1 MDHAYIESNGLVER
15 YHRGLLPPD
24 EEVRFEE
31 HFVDCPQ
38 CTEQLELARGFQR
51 GLKAMAA
58 EDAARAVVVAGLF
71 AWLARRG
78 RLARWGTVLAA
89 LAVAALLPALWL
101 LAGGRSERREQE
113 ARLEAERH
121 TRQELERRLAESESR
136 RSAER
141 RELEGKL
148 AQAKPPAKPPRGLAG
163 PLVNTPVFLLAA
175 VRSNDAQPVTID
187 LSRTGD
193 ALALA
198 VDLGEGL
205 RFDTYRATIVSI
217 GGRAGGGKV
226 FEKAGLKPNALETLM
241 ITFPSTFFAP
251 GDYRLRVEGVKP
263 DGSAAEVGGYAFR
276 VAGKR

>member
-1 MDHAYIESNGLVER
+1 MDHAYIESNGLVEL

-24 EEVRFEE
+24 EEARFEE

-58 EDAARAVVVAGLF
+58 EDAARAVMGAGLF

-78 RLARWGTVLAA
+78 RLAQWGTALAA
-89 LAVAALLPALWL
+89 LLVAAALPALWL

-113 ARLEAERH
+113 ARLVAERH
-121 TRQELERRLAESESR
+121 TRQELEHRLTESESR

-141 RELEGKL
+141 RDLEAKL
-148 AQAKPPAKPPRGLAG
+148 AQAKPPEAPRGLAG

-187 LSRTGD
+187 PSRAGD

-205 RFDTYRATIVSI
+205 RFDTYRATIT
-217 GGRAGGGKV
+217 RTGGGKV
-226 FEKAGLKPNALETLM
+226 FEKAGLKPNALEALM
-241 ITFPSTFFAP
+241 ITFPATFFAP
-251 GDYRLRVEGVKP
+251 GDYRLRVEGEKP
-263 DGSAAEVGGYAFR
+263 DGSAVEVGGYAFR

>member
-24 EEVRFEE
+24 EEARFEE

-51 GLKAMAA
+51 GLRTMAA
-58 EDAARAVVVAGLF
+58 EDAARVAVEAGIF

-78 RLARWGTVLAA
+78 RLARWGTAFSVLI
-89 LAVAALLPALWL
+89 LAALLPALWL
-101 LAGGRSERREQE
+101 LAGGRSERRQQE

-121 TRQELERRLAESESR
+121 TRQELERRLTESESR

-141 RELEGKL
+141 RDLEAKL
-148 AQAKPPAKPPRGLAG
+148 AQVKPPEPPRGLAG

-175 VRSNDAQPVTID
+175 VRSNDAKPVTID
-187 LSRTGD
+187 PSRTGD

-205 RFDTYRATIVSI
+205 RFDTYRATIVFI
-217 GGRAGGGKV
+217 GGKTGGGKV
-226 FEKAGLKPNALETLM
+226 FEKSGLKPNALEALM

-263 DGSAAEVGGYAFR
+263 DGSAVEVGGYGFR
-276 VAGKR
+276 VMGKR

>member
-1 MDHAYIESNGLVER
+1 MDHAYIESNGLVEL

-24 EEVRFEE
+24 EEARFEE

-51 GLKAMAA
+51 GLKTMAA
-58 EDAARAVVVAGLF
+58 EDAARAVVGAGLF

-78 RLARWGTVLAA
+78 RLAQWGTALAA
-89 LAVAALLPALWL
+89 LVVAAALPALWM

-113 ARLEAERH
+113 ARLAAERRS
-121 TRQELERRLAESESR
+121 RQELEHRLSESESR

-141 RELEGKL
+141 RDLEAKL
-148 AQAKPPAKPPRGLAG
+148 AQAKPSEPTRGLAG

-175 VRSNDAQPVTID
+175 VRSNDAKPVTID
-187 LSRTGD
+187 PSRTGD

-205 RFDTYRATIVSI
+205 RYDTYRATITKT
-217 GGRAGGGKV
+217 GDGKV

-241 ITFPSTFFAP
+241 ITFPATFFAP
-251 GDYRLRVEGVKP
+251 GDYRLRVEGMKP
-263 DGSAAEVGGYAFR
+263 DGSAVEVGGYGFR
-276 VAGKR
+276 VVGKR

>member
-1 MDHAYIESNGLVER
+1 MDHAYIESNGLVEL

-24 EEVRFEE
+24 EEARFEE
-31 HFVDCPQ
+31 HFTGCPE

-58 EDAARAVVVAGLF
+58 EDAARAVVEAGIF

-78 RLARWGTVLAA
+78 RLARWGTALTVLI
-89 LAVAALLPALWL
+89 LAALLPALWL

-113 ARLEAERH
+113 ARLEAERR
-121 TRQELERRLAESESR
+121 TRQELERRLSESESR

-141 RELEGKL
+141 RDLELKL
-148 AQAKPPAKPPRGLAG
+148 AQVKPPEAPRGLAG
-163 PLVNTPVFLLAA
+163 PLVNTPVFLLTA
-175 VRSNDAQPVTID
+175 VRSNDAKPATID
-187 LSRTGD
+187 LSRAGD

-205 RFDTYRATIVSI
+205 RFDTYRATITK
-217 GGRAGGGKV
+217 AGGGKI

-241 ITFPSTFFAP
+241 ITFPSSFFPP

-276 VAGKR
+276 VAGKVR

>member
-24 EEVRFEE
+24 EEARFEE

-58 EDAARAVVVAGLF
+58 EDAARAVVGAGLF

-78 RLARWGTVLAA
+78 RLAQWGTALAA

-101 LAGGRSERREQE
+101 LMGGQSERRQQE

-121 TRQELERRLAESESR
+121 TRQELERRLSESESR

-141 RELEGKL
+141 QQLEAKL
-148 AQAKPPAKPPRGLAG
+148 AQAKPPEAPRGLAG

-187 LSRTGD
+187 PSRAGD

-241 ITFPSTFFAP
+241 ITFPSSFFPP
-251 GDYRLRVEGVKP
+251 GDYRLRIEGMKP

-276 VAGKR
+276 VTGKR

>member
-24 EEVRFEE
+24 EEARFEE

-51 GLKAMAA
+51 GLRTMAA
-58 EDAARAVVVAGLF
+58 EDAARAVVEAGIF

-78 RLARWGTVLAA
+78 RLARWGTALSVLI
-89 LAVAALLPALWL
+89 LAALLPALWL
-101 LAGGRSERREQE
+101 LAGGRSERRQQE

-121 TRQELERRLAESESR
+121 TRQELERRLTESESR

-141 RELEGKL
+141 RDLESKL
-148 AQAKPPAKPPRGLAG
+148 AQVKPPEPPRGLAG
-163 PLVNTPVFLLAA
+163 PLVNTPVFLLTA

-187 LSRTGD
+187 PSRTGD

-217 GGRAGGGKV
+217 GGKTGGGKV
-226 FEKAGLKPNALETLM
+226 FEKTGLKPNALEALM

-263 DGSAAEVGGYAFR
+263 DGSSAEVGGYGFR

>member
-24 EEVRFEE
+24 EEARFEE

-58 EDAARAVVVAGLF
+58 EDAARAVVGAGLF

-78 RLARWGTVLAA
+78 RLAQWGTALAVLALAA
-89 LAVAALLPALWL
+89 LPAFLL
-101 LAGGRSERREQE
+101 LAGGRSERRERE
-113 ARLEAERH
+113 ARLAERR
-121 TRQELERRLAESESR
+121 TRQELEHRLAESESR

-141 RELEGKL
+141 RDLEAKL
-148 AQAKPPAKPPRGLAG
+148 APAKPPEPPRGLAG
-163 PLVNTPVFLLAA
+163 PLVNTPVFLLSA
-175 VRSNDAQPVTID
+175 VRSNDAKPVTID
-187 LSRTGD
+187 PAGAGD

-198 VDLGEGL
+198 VDLGEDA

-226 FEKAGLKPNALETLM
+226 FEKAGLKPNALEALM
-241 ITFPSTFFAP
+241 ITFPSRFFAP

-263 DGSAAEVGGYAFR
+263 DGSSAEVGGYGFR
-276 VAGKR
+276 VVGKR

>member
-24 EEVRFEE
+24 EEARFEE
-31 HFVDCPQ
+31 HFVGCPE

-58 EDAARAVVVAGLF
+58 EDAARAVMGAGLF

-78 RLARWGTVLAA
+78 RLARWGTALAV

-101 LAGGRSERREQE
+101 VAGGRSERRQQD
-113 ARLEAERH
+113 ARLEAERRS
-121 TRQELERRLAESESR
+121 RQELERRLGESESR

-141 RELEGKL
+141 RDLQARI
-148 AQAKPPAKPPRGLAG
+148 AQVKPPEPPRGLAG

-175 VRSNDAQPVTID
+175 VRSNDAKPPTID

-198 VDLGEGL
+198 VDLGEDL
-205 RFDTYRATIVSI
+205 RFDTYRATIT
-217 GGRAGGGKV
+217 RAGGGKV
-226 FEKAGLKPNALETLM
+226 FEKSGLKPNALEALM

-251 GDYRLRVEGVKP
+251 GDYRLSVEGLKP

-276 VAGKR
+276 VVGKR

>member
-1 MDHAYIESNGLVER
+1 MDHAYIESNGLVEL
-15 YHRGLLPPD
+15 YHQGLLPPD
-24 EEVRFEE
+24 EEARFEE

-51 GLKAMAA
+51 GLKAVAA
-58 EDAARAVVVAGLF
+58 EDAARAVVGAGLF

-78 RLARWGTVLAA
+78 RLAQWGTALAA
-89 LAVAALLPALWL
+89 LVVVAALPALWL

-113 ARLEAERH
+113 ARLAAERH

-141 RELEGKL
+141 RDLEAKI
-148 AQAKPPAKPPRGLAG
+148 AQARPPEPTRGLAG

-175 VRSNDAQPVTID
+175 VRSNDAKPVTID
-187 LSRTGD
+187 PSRTGD

-205 RFDTYRATIVSI
+205 RFDTYRA
-217 GGRAGGGKV
+217 
-226 FEKAGLKPNALETLM
+226 
-241 ITFPSTFFAP
+241 
-251 GDYRLRVEGVKP
+251 
-263 DGSAAEVGGYAFR
+263 
-276 VAGKR
+276 

>member
-1 MDHAYIESNGLVER
+1 MDHAYIESNGLVEL

-24 EEVRFEE
+24 EEARFEE

-51 GLKAMAA
+51 GLKAMAT
-58 EDAARAVVVAGLF
+58 EDAARTMVGAGLF

-78 RLARWGTVLAA
+78 RLAQWGTALAALVLAA
-89 LAVAALLPALWL
+89 ALPAFWL

-113 ARLEAERH
+113 ARLEAERR
-121 TRQELERRLAESESR
+121 TRQELEHRLSESESR

-141 RELEGKL
+141 RDLEAKI
-148 AQAKPPAKPPRGLAG
+148 AQAKPPETPRGLTG

-175 VRSNDAQPVTID
+175 VRSNDARPVAID

-205 RFDTYRATIVSI
+205 RFDTYRATIS
-217 GGRAGGGKV
+217 RTGGGKV

-263 DGSAAEVGGYAFR
+263 DGSAAEVGGYGFQ
-276 VAGKR
+276 VTGKR

>member
-1 MDHAYIESNGLVER
+1 MDHAYIESNGLVEL

-24 EEVRFEE
+24 EEARFEE
-31 HFVDCPQ
+31 HFVGCPE

-58 EDAARAVVVAGLF
+58 EDTARAVVGAGLF

-78 RLARWGTVLAA
+78 RLAQWGTA
-89 LAVAALLPALWL
+89 LAVLALAALLPALWL
-101 LAGGRSERREQE
+101 LAGGREQD
-113 ARLEAERH
+113 ARLETERRS
-121 TRQELERRLAESESR
+121 RQELERRLDQSESR

-141 RELEGKL
+141 RDLEAKL
-148 AQAKPPAKPPRGLAG
+148 AQAKPPEPPRGLAG

-175 VRSNDAQPVTID
+175 VRGNDAKPVTID

-205 RFDTYRATIVSI
+205 RFDTYRATIT
-217 GGRAGGGKV
+217 RTGGGKV
-226 FEKAGLKPNALETLM
+226 FEKAGLKPNALEALM
-241 ITFPSTFFAP
+241 ITFPATFFAP

-263 DGSAAEVGGYAFR
+263 DGSSAEVGGYAFR
-276 VAGKR
+276 IERKR